1 MNFAA
6 MELVSVT
13 PVVVENASQV
23 GAGAAMPVQ
32 LMGGTT
38 AVTGSVSIS
47 GTPNINLP
55 TSLNYNVV
63 TAASTN
69 AAVVKSSVGSLWEV
83 TVSNVTATPVFVKFY
98 NKATA
103 PTVGTDV
110 PVLTIPVAANS
121 TLSMQF
127 GATGKRFLTGI
138 GVAATAGAL
147 ATDTAVAVA
156 GVQIN
161 ASYV

>member
-1 MNFAA
+1 MAW
-6 MELVSVT
+6 VD
-13 PVVVENASQV
+13 V
-23 GAGAAMPVQ
+23 GGLTA
-32 LMGGTT
+32 GTT
-38 AVTGSVSIS
+38 
-47 GTPNINLP
+47 
-55 TSLNYNVV
+55 YNVV

-69 AAVVKSSVGSLWEV
+69 AAVVKGSAGALYEL

-110 PVLTIPVAANS
+110 PVLTVPVAANATES
-121 TLSMQF
+121 IQF
-127 GATGKRFLTGI
+127 GTVGKHFATGI
-138 GVAATAGAL
+138 GIAATAGAA

-161 ASYV
+161 ATYI